1 MFLTCP
7 VKVLDKDINSKSS
20 RVQDALG
27 AAEKV
32 LEKTTDPK
40 QKARLQELADKLKM
54 KYEDL
59 ANKSDNRVD
68 VLEETLPLA
77 IQFNETHGELAKWL
91 DDMEAELKEDKPVP
105 LEPEE
110 LRKEVEE
117 NRVGHSSLISLL
129 ATSPLTF
136 ASSCCLNS

>member
-1 MFLTCP
+1 M
-7 VKVLDKDINSKSS
+7 
-20 RVQDALG
+20 QDALG

-32 LEKTTDPK
+32 IEKTTDPK
-40 QKARLQELADKLKM
+40 QKARLEELADGLRK

-68 VLEETLPLA
+68 VLEETFPLA
-77 IQFNETHGELAKWL
+77 MQFNETHQELAKWL
-91 DDMEAELKEDKPVP
+91 DDMQAELKEDKPIP

-117 NRVGHSSLISLL
+117 NRVRKWLKVMSLPLPSHSYLFYSRELYG
-129 ATSPLTF
+129 F
-136 ASSCCLNS
+136 HFKVG